1 MMLPRSLFIVIALL
15 SVLSAFLGWQLLRAH
30 ETIGENEQKI
40 ATAAVELSRANN
52 QLIATNMLGRM
63 NDAFQAGL
71 QQTSGDIKTASTGR
85 AAAVKKVINEKPE
98 NTTWAGVALPADI
111 IRLHNRPAIVGADAY
126 LQYLSESDAM
136 RTTGQ

>member
-1 MMLPRSLFIVIALL
+1 MMSRGLFVVIALL

-30 ETIGENEQKI
+30 KTIGENEQKI
-40 ATAAVELSRANN
+40 ATAAAELSRANN
-52 QLIATNMLGRM
+52 QLITTNMLGRM

-71 QQTSGDIKTASTGR
+71 QQTSGDIKTSSTGR
-85 AAAVKKVINEKPE
+85 TATAKKVINEKPE
-98 NTTWAGVALPADI
+98 NTAWADSALPADI

-126 LQYLSESDAM
+126 LQYLSESDPV

>member
-1 MMLPRSLFIVIALL
+1 MMLPRSLFVVIALL

-71 QQTSGDIKTASTGR
+71 QQTSGNIKTASTGR
-85 AAAVKKVINEKPE
+85 TATVKKVINEKPE
-98 NTTWAGVALPADI
+98 NSEWAGAALPADI